1 MRCLLGLCLALA
13 ADALHPVRTPADV
26 SEPGPAFT
34 AERWA
39 LVDFAPVPPFLIDTH
54 DPVTQDVYISGAA
67 HAGVAPWDP
76 FIWDRIVALSRGVPK
91 GSLFVDVGANLGYFS
106 LMAAS
111 LGYTVAS
118 FEPMSR
124 NARKL
129 SRSVARNGFAGRV
142 SLYQNA
148 VGTADGRLVSLR
160 ETDALNQGV
169 FGVDYVDTVSLSSV
183 LLFAASQSTGA
194 HIVKVDVEGL
204 EPDVLRGARQWICA
218 RSVRHVLIEFSE
230 ATRASPASGAV
241 DMFAFMQRAGYA
253 VSDVSVESDAPL
265 DYARLVAGD
274 FDGVPGNLLFSLRDA
289 PLESADEACSG
300 PY

>member
-148 VGTADGRLVSLR
+148 VGTGDGRLVSLR
-160 ETDALNQGV
+160 ETDALNQGNGRVTGEPVRAPSGV

-265 DYARLVAGD
+265 
-274 FDGVPGNLLFSLRDA
+274 
-289 PLESADEACSG
+289 ESANGACSE